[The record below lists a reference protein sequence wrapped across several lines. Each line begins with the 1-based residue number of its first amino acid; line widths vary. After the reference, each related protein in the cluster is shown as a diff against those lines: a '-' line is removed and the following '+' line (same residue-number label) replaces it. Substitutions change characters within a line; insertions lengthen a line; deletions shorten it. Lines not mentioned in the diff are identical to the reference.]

1 MGEKK
6 TKNVVIIALCLT
18 LIFMG
23 VGFAALSQ
31 NINIEATGTVSA
43 KTAWDVRYA
52 SFALNGSGGNAAD
65 TTPEATE
72 GRVKYLDTSK
82 TTATV
87 NFTLTAPGD
96 YVEYKGTIT
105 NFGSIDAKLST
116 YTSSFNTDKI
126 LMSSNEQIKDINL
139 IVEKLGEEFLDEK
152 LLEAANYRCKYP
164 ESSLLELSEIMS
176 METGKNITKSGL
188 NHRFRKIKEIASRLR
203 SNDK

>member
-31 NINIEATGTVSA
+31 NINIEATGTVSG
-43 KTAWDVRYA
+43 KDAWKVHYA
-52 SFALNGSGGNAAD
+52 SFALNGKGGNAVD
-65 TTPEATE
+65 TTPEATD
-72 GRVKYLDTSK
+72 GGVKYLDTSK

-116 YTSSFNTDKI
+116 YNSSFTNDQYVDKTITIGGENIVANESHNVTSPAIALVKGNTTG
-126 LMSSNEQIKDINL
+126 SSTDVVVRYTLKADLTQLPETEHQVSDT
-139 IVEKLGEEFLDEK
+139 IVFGFVQQ
-152 LLEAANYRCKYP
+152 
-164 ESSLLELSEIMS
+164 
-176 METGKNITKSGL
+176 
-188 NHRFRKIKEIASRLR
+188 
-203 SNDK
+203 

>member
-1 MGEKK
+1 MYFENIRALKEQ
-6 TKNVVIIALCLT
+6 KN
-18 LIFMG
+18 
-23 VGFAALSQ
+23 
-31 NINIEATGTVSA
+31 
-43 KTAWDVRYA
+43 
-52 SFALNGSGGNAAD
+52 
-65 TTPEATE
+65 
-72 GRVKYLDTSK
+72 
-82 TTATV
+82 
-87 NFTLTAPGD
+87 
-96 YVEYKGTIT
+96 IT
-105 NFGSIDAKLST
+105 NRLNNCEQA
-116 YTSSFNTDKI
+116 NTDKI

>member
-72 GRVKYLDTSK
+72 GRVKYLDASK

-116 YTSSFNTDKI
+116 YTSSFNTDNEYVTKTI
-126 LMSSNEQIKDINL
+126 TIGGESIAANASNEVTSPAISLVKGNTTGSSTDVVVRYTLKDVTQL
-139 IVEKLGEEFLDEK
+139 PEKAQTVTDSIVFGFVQQ
-152 LLEAANYRCKYP
+152 
-164 ESSLLELSEIMS
+164 
-176 METGKNITKSGL
+176 
-188 NHRFRKIKEIASRLR
+188 
-203 SNDK
+203 

>member
-31 NINIEATGTVSA
+31 NINIGATGTVSA
-43 KTAWDVRYA
+43 KTAWDVHYA
-52 SFALNGSGGNAAD
+52 SFTLNGKGGYAAD
-65 TTPEATE
+65 TTPNATD
-72 GRVKYLDTSK
+72 GGVKYLDASK

-87 NFTLTAPGD
+87 TFTLTAPGD

-116 YTSSFNTDKI
+116 YNSSFTNDQYVDKTITIGNQNIVANKSHNVTSPAIALVKGNTTG
-126 LMSSNEQIKDINL
+126 SSTDVVVKYTLKDTVTEL
-139 IVEKLGEEFLDEK
+139 PAEAHTVTDSIVFGFVQK
-152 LLEAANYRCKYP
+152 
-164 ESSLLELSEIMS
+164 
-176 METGKNITKSGL
+176 
-188 NHRFRKIKEIASRLR
+188 
-203 SNDK
+203 

>member
-31 NINIEATGTVSA
+31 NINIEATGTVSG
-43 KTAWDVRYA
+43 KDAWKVYYA
-52 SFALNGSGGNAAD
+52 SFALNGKGGNAAD
-65 TTPEATE
+65 TTPEATD
-72 GRVKYLDTSK
+72 GGVKYLDASK

-116 YTSSFNTDKI
+116 YNSSFTNDQYVDKTITIGNQNIVANKSHNVTSPAIALVKGNTTG
-126 LMSSNEQIKDINL
+126 SSTDVVVKYTLKDTVTEL
-139 IVEKLGEEFLDEK
+139 PAEAHTVTDSIVFGFVQK
-152 LLEAANYRCKYP
+152 
-164 ESSLLELSEIMS
+164 
-176 METGKNITKSGL
+176 
-188 NHRFRKIKEIASRLR
+188 
-203 SNDK
+203 

>member
-72 GRVKYLDTSK
+72 GRVKYLDASK

-116 YTSSFNTDKI
+116 YTSSFNTDNEYVTKTI
-126 LMSSNEQIKDINL
+126 TIGGESIAANASNEVTSPAISLVKGNTTGSSTDVVVKYTLKDTVTEL
-139 IVEKLGEEFLDEK
+139 PAEAQTVTDSIVFGFVQK
-152 LLEAANYRCKYP
+152 
-164 ESSLLELSEIMS
+164 
-176 METGKNITKSGL
+176 
-188 NHRFRKIKEIASRLR
+188 
-203 SNDK
+203 

>member
-31 NINIEATGTVSA
+31 NINIGATGTVSA

-52 SFALNGSGGNAAD
+52 SFTLNKSGGYAAD
-65 TTPEATE
+65 TTPNATD
-72 GRVKYLDTSK
+72 GGVKYLDASK

-87 NFTLTAPGD
+87 TFTLTAPGD

-116 YTSSFNTDKI
+116 YNSSFTNNQYVDKTITIGGENIVANESHNVTSPAIALVKGNTTG
-126 LMSSNEQIKDINL
+126 SSTDVVVKYTLKDTVTEL
-139 IVEKLGEEFLDEK
+139 PAEAQTVTDSIVFGFVQQ
-152 LLEAANYRCKYP
+152 
-164 ESSLLELSEIMS
+164 
-176 METGKNITKSGL
+176 
-188 NHRFRKIKEIASRLR
+188 
-203 SNDK
+203 

>member
-31 NINIEATGTVSA
+31 NINIKATGTVSG
-43 KTAWDVRYA
+43 KTAWDIHYA
-52 SFALNGSGGNAAD
+52 TFALNEKGGNAAD
-65 TTPEATE
+65 TTPEATT
-72 GRVKYLDTSK
+72 GGVKYLDAAK

-87 NFTLTAPGD
+87 SFTLTAPGD

-116 YTSSFNTDKI
+116 YNSSFTNDQYVDKTITIGGEKIVADESHNVTSPAIALAKGNATGSSTDVVVRYT
-126 LMSSNEQIKDINL
+126 LKDTVTEL
-139 IVEKLGEEFLDEK
+139 P
-152 LLEAANYRCKYP
+152 EAAHKVND
-164 ESSLLELSEIMS
+164 
-176 METGKNITKSGL
+176 TITF
-188 NHRFRKIKEIASRLR
+188 NFVQQ
-203 SNDK
+203 

>member
-31 NINIEATGTVSA
+31 NINIEATGTVSG
-43 KTAWDVRYA
+43 KDAWKVHYA
-52 SFALNGSGGNAAD
+52 SFALNGKGGNAVD
-65 TTPEATE
+65 TTPEATD
-72 GRVKYLDTSK
+72 GGVKYLDTSK

-116 YTSSFNTDKI
+116 YTSSFTNNQYVDKTITIGNQNIVANESHSVTSPDIALVKGNTTG
-126 LMSSNEQIKDINL
+126 SSTDVVVRYTLKDTVTEL
-139 IVEKLGEEFLDEK
+139 PAEAQTVTDSIVFGFVQK
-152 LLEAANYRCKYP
+152 
-164 ESSLLELSEIMS
+164 
-176 METGKNITKSGL
+176 
-188 NHRFRKIKEIASRLR
+188 
-203 SNDK
+203 

>member
-31 NINIEATGTVSA
+31 NINIEATGTVSG
-43 KTAWDVRYA
+43 KDAWKVHYA
-52 SFALNGSGGNAAD
+52 SFALNGKGGNAAD

-72 GRVKYLDTSK
+72 GRVKYLDASK

-116 YTSSFNTDKI
+116 YTSSFNTDNEYVTKTI
-126 LMSSNEQIKDINL
+126 TIGGENIVANGSHNVTSPDIALVKNNTTGSSTDVVVRYTLKDTVTEL
-139 IVEKLGEEFLDEK
+139 PAEAQTVTDSIVFGFVQK
-152 LLEAANYRCKYP
+152 
-164 ESSLLELSEIMS
+164 
-176 METGKNITKSGL
+176 
-188 NHRFRKIKEIASRLR
+188 
-203 SNDK
+203 

>member
-31 NINIEATGTVSA
+31 NINIGATGTVSA

-52 SFALNGSGGNAAD
+52 SFTLNGKGGNAAD
-65 TTPEATE
+65 TTPDATD

-116 YTSSFNTDKI
+116 YNSSFTNDQYVDKTITIGNQNIVADESHNVTSPAIALVKGNTTG
-126 LMSSNEQIKDINL
+126 SSTDVVVRYTLKADLTQLPETEHQVSDT
-139 IVEKLGEEFLDEK
+139 IVFGFVQQ
-152 LLEAANYRCKYP
+152 
-164 ESSLLELSEIMS
+164 
-176 METGKNITKSGL
+176 
-188 NHRFRKIKEIASRLR
+188 
-203 SNDK
+203 

>member
-31 NINIEATGTVSA
+31 NINIKATGTVSG
-43 KTAWDVRYA
+43 KTAWDIHYG
-52 SFALNGSGGNAAD
+52 SFALNGKGGNAAD
-65 TTPEATE
+65 TTPEATT
-72 GRVKYLDTSK
+72 GGVKYLDAAK

-87 NFTLTAPGD
+87 SFTLTAPGD

-116 YTSSFNTDKI
+116 YNSSFTNDQYVDKTITIGGEKIVADESHNVTSPAIALAKGNATGSSTDVVVRYT
-126 LMSSNEQIKDINL
+126 LKDTVTEL
-139 IVEKLGEEFLDEK
+139 P
-152 LLEAANYRCKYP
+152 EAAHKVND
-164 ESSLLELSEIMS
+164 
-176 METGKNITKSGL
+176 TITF
-188 NHRFRKIKEIASRLR
+188 NFVQQ
-203 SNDK
+203 

>member
-31 NINIEATGTVSA
+31 NINIGATGTVSA
-43 KTAWDVRYA
+43 KTAWDVHYA
-52 SFALNGSGGNAAD
+52 SFTLNGKGGYAAD

-72 GRVKYLDTSK
+72 GRVKYLDASK

-87 NFTLTAPGD
+87 TFTLTAPGD

-116 YTSSFNTDKI
+116 YNSSFTNNQYVDKTITIGGENIVANESHSVTSPDIALVKNNTTG
-126 LMSSNEQIKDINL
+126 SSTDVDVKYTLKDTVTEL
-139 IVEKLGEEFLDEK
+139 PAEAQTVTDSIVFGFVQK
-152 LLEAANYRCKYP
+152 
-164 ESSLLELSEIMS
+164 
-176 METGKNITKSGL
+176 
-188 NHRFRKIKEIASRLR
+188 
-203 SNDK
+203 

>member
-31 NINIEATGTVSA
+31 NINIEATGTVSG
-43 KTAWDVRYA
+43 KDAWKVHYA
-52 SFALNGSGGNAAD
+52 SFALNGKGGNAAD

-116 YTSSFNTDKI
+116 YTSSFNTDNEYVTKTI
-126 LMSSNEQIKDINL
+126 TIGGESIAANASNEVTSPAISLVKGATDGSSTDVVVRYTLKDTVTEL
-139 IVEKLGEEFLDEK
+139 PAEAQTVTDSIVFGFVQK
-152 LLEAANYRCKYP
+152 
-164 ESSLLELSEIMS
+164 
-176 METGKNITKSGL
+176 
-188 NHRFRKIKEIASRLR
+188 
-203 SNDK
+203 

>member
-31 NINIEATGTVSA
+31 NINIEATGTVSG

-65 TTPEATE
+65 TTPDATD
-72 GRVKYLDTSK
+72 GGVKYLDASK

-105 NFGSIDAKLST
+105 NFGSIDAKLNT
-116 YTSSFNTDKI
+116 YTSSFDTDNEYVTKTI
-126 LMSSNEQIKDINL
+126 TIGGESIAASASNEVTSPAIALVKNNTTGSSTDVVVRYTLKDTVTEL
-139 IVEKLGEEFLDEK
+139 PAEAQTVTDSIVFGFVQK
-152 LLEAANYRCKYP
+152 
-164 ESSLLELSEIMS
+164 
-176 METGKNITKSGL
+176 
-188 NHRFRKIKEIASRLR
+188 
-203 SNDK
+203 

>member
-31 NINIEATGTVSA
+31 NINIKATGTVSG
-43 KTAWDVRYA
+43 KTAWDIHYA
-52 SFALNGSGGNAAD
+52 TFALNEKGGNAAD
-65 TTPEATE
+65 TTPEATT
-72 GRVKYLDTSK
+72 GGVKYLDAAK

-87 NFTLTAPGD
+87 SFTLTAPGD

-116 YTSSFNTDKI
+116 YNSSFTNDQYVDKTI
-126 LMSSNEQIKDINL
+126 TIGGEKIVADESHNVTSPAIALAKGNATGSSTVVVVRYTLKDTVTEL
-139 IVEKLGEEFLDEK
+139 P
-152 LLEAANYRCKYP
+152 EAAHKVND
-164 ESSLLELSEIMS
+164 
-176 METGKNITKSGL
+176 TITF
-188 NHRFRKIKEIASRLR
+188 NFVQQ
-203 SNDK
+203 

>member
-31 NINIEATGTVSA
+31 NINIEATGTVSG
-43 KTAWDVRYA
+43 KDAWKVYYA
-52 SFALNGSGGNAAD
+52 SFALNGKGGNAVD
-65 TTPEATE
+65 TTPEATD
-72 GRVKYLDTSK
+72 GGVKYLDTSK

-116 YTSSFNTDKI
+116 YTSSFTNNQYVDKTITIGNQNIVANESHSVTSPDIALVKGNTTG
-126 LMSSNEQIKDINL
+126 SSTDVVVRYTLKDTVTEL
-139 IVEKLGEEFLDEK
+139 PAEAQTVTDSIVFGFVQK
-152 LLEAANYRCKYP
+152 
-164 ESSLLELSEIMS
+164 
-176 METGKNITKSGL
+176 
-188 NHRFRKIKEIASRLR
+188 
-203 SNDK
+203 

>member
-31 NINIEATGTVSA
+31 NINIEATGTVSG
-43 KTAWDVRYA
+43 KDAWKVYYA
-52 SFALNGSGGNAAD
+52 SFALNGKGGNAAD
-65 TTPEATE
+65 TTPEATD
-72 GRVKYLDTSK
+72 GGVKYLDASK

-116 YTSSFNTDKI
+116 YTSSFNTD
-126 LMSSNEQIKDINL
+126 NEY
-139 IVEKLGEEFLDEK
+139 V
-152 LLEAANYRCKYP
+152 
-164 ESSLLELSEIMS
+164 
-176 METGKNITKSGL
+176 TK
-188 NHRFRKIKEIASRLR
+188 
-203 SNDK
+203 

>member
-31 NINIEATGTVSA
+31 NINIEATGTVSG
-43 KTAWDVRYA
+43 KDAWKVYYA
-52 SFALNGSGGNAAD
+52 SFALNGKGGNAAD
-65 TTPEATE
+65 TTPEATD
-72 GRVKYLDTSK
+72 GGVKYLDASK

-87 NFTLTAPGD
+87 TFTLTAPGD

-116 YTSSFNTDKI
+116 YNSSFTNNQYVDKTITIGGENIVANESHSVTSPDIALVKGKTTGSSTDVVVRYT
-126 LMSSNEQIKDINL
+126 LKDTVTEL
-139 IVEKLGEEFLDEK
+139 PAEAQTVTDSIVFGFVQK
-152 LLEAANYRCKYP
+152 
-164 ESSLLELSEIMS
+164 
-176 METGKNITKSGL
+176 
-188 NHRFRKIKEIASRLR
+188 
-203 SNDK
+203 

>member
-31 NINIEATGTVSA
+31 NINIEATGTVSG
-43 KTAWDVRYA
+43 KDAWKVRYA

-65 TTPEATE
+65 TTPDATD
-72 GRVKYLDTSK
+72 GGVKYLDASK

-116 YTSSFNTDKI
+116 YNSSFTNDQYVDKTITIGGENIVANESHNVTSPAIALVKGNTTG
-126 LMSSNEQIKDINL
+126 SSTDVVVRYTLKADLTQLPETEHQVSDT
-139 IVEKLGEEFLDEK
+139 IVFGFVQQ
-152 LLEAANYRCKYP
+152 
-164 ESSLLELSEIMS
+164 
-176 METGKNITKSGL
+176 
-188 NHRFRKIKEIASRLR
+188 
-203 SNDK
+203 

>member
-31 NINIEATGTVSA
+31 NIKIEATGTVSG
-43 KTAWDVRYA
+43 KTAWDVHYA
-52 SFALNGSGGNAAD
+52 SFALNEKGGGAVD
-65 TTPEATE
+65 TTAEPVGE
-72 GRVKYLDTSK
+72 GVKYLDAAK

-87 NFTLTAPGD
+87 SFTLTAPGD

-116 YTSSFNTDKI
+116 YISSFTNDQYVDKTITIGGENIVADESHNVTSPAIALVKGATTGSSTDVVVRYT
-126 LMSSNEQIKDINL
+126 LKDSVTDL
-139 IVEKLGEEFLDEK
+139 PEESHQVKD
-152 LLEAANYRCKYP
+152 
-164 ESSLLELSEIMS
+164 
-176 METGKNITKSGL
+176 TITF
-188 NHRFRKIKEIASRLR
+188 NFVQQ
-203 SNDK
+203 

>member
-1 MGEKK
+1 MEEKK

-31 NINIEATGTVSA
+31 NINIGATGTVSG
-43 KTAWDVRYA
+43 KDAWKVRYA

-65 TTPEATE
+65 TTPDATD
-72 GRVKYLDTSK
+72 GGVKYLDASK

-116 YTSSFNTDKI
+116 YTSSFTNNQYVDKTITIGNQNIVANESHSVTSPDIALVKGNTTG
-126 LMSSNEQIKDINL
+126 SSTDVVVRYTLKDTVTEL
-139 IVEKLGEEFLDEK
+139 PAEAQTVTDSIVFGFVQK
-152 LLEAANYRCKYP
+152 
-164 ESSLLELSEIMS
+164 
-176 METGKNITKSGL
+176 
-188 NHRFRKIKEIASRLR
+188 
-203 SNDK
+203 

>member
-31 NINIEATGTVSA
+31 NINIEATGTVSG

-65 TTPEATE
+65 TTPDATD
-72 GRVKYLDTSK
+72 GGVKYLDASK

-116 YTSSFNTDKI
+116 YNSSFTNNQYVDKTITIGGESIAADESHNVTSPAIALVKGNTTG
-126 LMSSNEQIKDINL
+126 SSTDVVVKYTLKDTVTEL
-139 IVEKLGEEFLDEK
+139 PAEAQTVTDSIVFGFVQK
-152 LLEAANYRCKYP
+152 
-164 ESSLLELSEIMS
+164 
-176 METGKNITKSGL
+176 
-188 NHRFRKIKEIASRLR
+188 
-203 SNDK
+203 

>member
-31 NINIEATGTVSA
+31 NINIEATGTVSG

-65 TTPEATE
+65 TTPDATD
-72 GRVKYLDTSK
+72 GGVKYLDASK

-87 NFTLTAPGD
+87 TFTLTAPGD

-116 YTSSFNTDKI
+116 YNSSFTNNQYVDKTITIGGESIAADESHNVTSPAIALVKGNTTG
-126 LMSSNEQIKDINL
+126 SSTDVVVKYTLKDTVTEL
-139 IVEKLGEEFLDEK
+139 PAEAQTVTDSIVFGFVQK
-152 LLEAANYRCKYP
+152 
-164 ESSLLELSEIMS
+164 
-176 METGKNITKSGL
+176 
-188 NHRFRKIKEIASRLR
+188 
-203 SNDK
+203 

>member
-31 NINIEATGTVSA
+31 NINIGATGTVSG

-52 SFALNGSGGNAAD
+52 SFDLNDKGGYAAD
-65 TTPEATE
+65 TTPAATD
-72 GRVKYLDTSK
+72 GGVKYLDASK

-87 NFTLTAPGD
+87 TFTLTAPGD

-116 YTSSFNTDKI
+116 YNSSFTNDQYVDKTITIGNQNIVANKSHNVTSPAIALVKGNTTG
-126 LMSSNEQIKDINL
+126 SSADVVVKYTLKDTVTEL
-139 IVEKLGEEFLDEK
+139 PAEAHTVTDSIVFGFVQQ
-152 LLEAANYRCKYP
+152 
-164 ESSLLELSEIMS
+164 
-176 METGKNITKSGL
+176 
-188 NHRFRKIKEIASRLR
+188 
-203 SNDK
+203 